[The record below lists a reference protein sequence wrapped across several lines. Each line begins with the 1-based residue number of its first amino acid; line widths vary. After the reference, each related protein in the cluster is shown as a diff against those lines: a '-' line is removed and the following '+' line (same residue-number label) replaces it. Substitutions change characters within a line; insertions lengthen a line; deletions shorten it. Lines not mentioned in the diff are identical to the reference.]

1 MGIPLP
7 EALDQVEVERTIR
20 VDRAL
25 LYLVNGALTAL
36 TDRWRYEPTGSLT
49 VEAALEALEAMLEDY
64 YDQP

>member
-1 MGIPLP
+1 
-7 EALDQVEVERTIR
+7 

-25 LYLVNGALTAL
+25 LYLINGALTAL
-36 TDRWRYEPTGSLT
+36 TDRWRYEATGSLT